1 MVHKQRSIFE
11 YMSSRKTVGNDQQT
25 TVSTPTVVKIEEETK
40 KEESIEMFCP
50 ICEFELTRYTLEAR
64 SVHVNRCIDP
74 PLGKRASPQKKRPKT
89 ADSVKVE
96 GETFLEPL
104 TLPSGTTTQ
113 EDTRQIKEEQTGFE
127 KVNLETAPDEL
138 CQPDKGKK
146 RRRSGKVKP
155 PIPDHKILSFPS
167 AGEENVIAV
176 DAFCYSPHASISIYL
191 LTHFH
196 SDHYGGLCKSWDNGE
211 IIICTP
217 ITSRLMQLKFKFPQE
232 RMFILENYGVPTS
245 IPGTDVQVTV
255 YDANHC
261 PGAGIYVVECSG
273 TRYLHCGDFRAS
285 SDMIDKLSAIYP
297 TGFDKCYLDTTYLH
311 PTYTFPNQSEVVSS
325 TSEWIKQKCAIHK
338 SKQQRVVDFF
348 RSRAAHGF
356 DTSEFLVVIGTYS
369 IGKEKLALGISKAL
383 NTRIFCPKEKYEIL
397 KQYEWDELTQ
407 RLNTDDGMNCG
418 VHLLPLGKTRKD
430 MMVEYLKKY
439 ASKYKAIMVVVP
451 TGWTY
456 GYGAKQGAGNSA
468 EAKPVKTQIEQM
480 VDSFERGFNVG
491 GSRGDFVTVR
501 KIQVPYSEH
510 SSFAELSQFVQCLDV
525 REWIPTVNMGSVG
538 KQLQLIRQLQG
549 AG

>member
-1 MVHKQRSIFE
+1 MVHKQHSIFE
-11 YMSSRKTVGNDQQT
+11 YVSSRKAVGN
-25 TVSTPTVVKIEEETK
+25 EEETDVSSSTVIK
-40 KEESIEMFCP
+40 IEGGTLREERTEIFCP

-74 PLGKRASPQKKRPKT
+74 PLGKQSSPQKKRPKT
-89 ADSVKVE
+89 TDPVKVA
-96 GETFLEPL
+96 FSEPVIV
-104 TLPSGTTTQ
+104 PHDIIKQ
-113 EDTRQIKEEQTGFE
+113 EKTEEVMEEQISLE
-127 KVNLETAPDEL
+127 KINSETASEQYS
-138 CQPDKGKK
+138 QPEKGKK
-146 RRRSGKVKP
+146 RRRSGKIKP

-176 DAFCYSPHASISIYL
+176 DAFCYSPHEKISIYL

-232 RMFILENYGVPTS
+232 RMFILENYGVPTG

-255 YDANHC
+255 FDANHC

-297 TGFDKCYLDTTYLH
+297 TGFDKCYLDTTYLD

-397 KQYEWDELTQ
+397 KRYEWDELTQ